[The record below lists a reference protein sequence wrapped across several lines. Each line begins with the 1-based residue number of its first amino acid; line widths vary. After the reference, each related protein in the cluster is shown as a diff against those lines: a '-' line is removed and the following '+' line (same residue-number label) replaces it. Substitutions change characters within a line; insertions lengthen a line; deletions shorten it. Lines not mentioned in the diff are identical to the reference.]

1 MSFKVDSVVSVIL
14 PAAGSGERMKIK
26 MPKQFCEVQGKAVV
40 CYAID
45 AFLQYSWISEIVV
58 VYPPDKYSLI
68 VGALNTADLLGKVT
82 LVPGGGTRHRSIMN
96 GMKHL
101 EQNPPDIVVIH
112 DAVRPIVPKHVLEEV
127 VREAKLHGG
136 AGPVVP
142 LVSTVL
148 KVDDNGFLEESLDR
162 LRYVASEMP
171 QAFQYPLLMK
181 AYQRSTEED
190 YTNGTECLALLHKHC
205 GVAPKLVPGTD
216 ELFKV
221 TYKKD
226 LYSAAWMIHGAQN
239 TAIRQ
244 GSEQL

>member
-1 MSFKVDSVVSVIL
+1 
-14 PAAGSGERMKIK
+14 MKIT
-26 MPKQFCEVQGKAVV
+26 MPKQFCEVQGKPVI
-40 CYAID
+40 CHTIG

-58 VYPPDKYSLI
+58 VYPPDKYSL
-68 VGALNTADLLGKVT
+68 VVSTLNTADLLEKVT
-82 LVPGGGTRHRSIMN
+82 LVPGGGTRHKSIMN

-101 EQNPPDIVVIH
+101 EQDPPDIVIIH

-127 VREAKLHGG
+127 VQEAKLHGG

-148 KVDDNGFLEESLDR
+148 KIDDKGFLEESLDR
-162 LRYVASEMP
+162 SRYVASETP

-190 YTNGTECLALLHKHC
+190 YTNGTECLALLHRHC

-221 TYKKD
+221 TYRKD
-226 LYSAAWMIHGAQN
+226 LYSAAGMIQDAQS
-239 TAIRQ
+239 TAIPQVAERF
-244 GSEQL
+244 

>member
-1 MSFKVDSVVSVIL
+1 MDSVVSVIL
-14 PAAGSGERMKIK
+14 PAAGTGERMKMK
-26 MPKQFCEVQGKAVV
+26 MPKQFCEVQGRPVI
-40 CYAID
+40 CYTID
-45 AFLQYSWISEIVV
+45 AFLQYSWISEVVV
-58 VYPPDKYSLI
+58 VYPPDKYSL
-68 VGALNTADLLGKVT
+68 VVNALNTADLLEKVT

-101 EQNPPDIVVIH
+101 EQEPPDIVIIH

-127 VREAKLHGG
+127 VQAAKLHGG

-148 KVDDNGFLEESLDR
+148 KVDDKGFLEESLDR
-162 LRYVASEMP
+162 SRYVASETP

-190 YTNGTECLALLHKHC
+190 YINGTECLALLHRHC

-221 TYKKD
+221 TYRKD
-226 LYSAAWMIHGAQN
+226 LYSAAGMIQDAQN
-239 TAIRQ
+239 TAIPQ
-244 GSEQL
+244 VAEQL